1 MSDFRYLG
9 TPEAVLAIPADV
21 PAGYPIDA
29 IECALSRA
37 DAVLVLLSGQ
47 FDGTG
52 AERLA
57 DHVICN
63 ALWAVRGELGLLGK
77 LVGHGYMTEEQR
89 VAEDLDKALAAAG
102 KSTARRQGGAK

>member
-1 MSDFRYLG
+1 MSFRTYS
-9 TPEAVLAIPADV
+9 TPEDVMRVPSDV

-29 IECALSRA
+29 IDCALSRA
-37 DAVLVLLSGQ
+37 DAVVVLLSGQ

-57 DHVICN
+57 DHIVSN
-63 ALWAVRGELGLLGK
+63 ALWAVRGELAMLRQLFE
-77 LVGHGYMTEEQR
+77 HDHQTEAAR

-102 KSTARRQGGAK
+102 KSTAQRKGGAQ